1 MIRGNIGSRHTV
13 SSNAGRV
20 ILKQPH
26 PLWLTYRKAKS
37 KIREFL
43 RRWDLEL
50 MVLSG
55 VIGVAAFL
63 KSFGYLA

>member
-1 MIRGNIGSRHTV
+1 MRGSRRFVTGKD
-13 SSNAGRV
+13 GRV
-20 ILKQPH
+20 LLKEPH
-26 PLWLTYRKAKS
+26 PLWLMYRKVNSTVRQA
-37 KIREFL
+37 L

-63 KSFGYLA
+63 KSFGYIA